1 MIRRAALPLLVLA
14 GLGLLVLAA
23 WQGTRL
29 RESQGD
35 RAEWTKDARVPP
47 GVRFVTV
54 ALGGFR
60 GILADFLWLRAT
72 RLQDEGRFFEVAQ
85 LADWITRLEPRYPE
99 VWAYHAW
106 NMAYNISVVLPDPA
120 DRWHWVRN
128 GLRLLR
134 DEGIPA
140 NASDPRLYW
149 ELGWLYMDKVGGPWD
164 EAAGFYRVSLARDMM
179 TALRGGRPDYEALA
193 RDGGQDAAFAAT
205 RLDPAIMQAL
215 DQRYGPLEWRLPE
228 THALYWGYRG
238 RQTGARDTEW
248 CARLVW
254 GGVAANMAGGRL
266 AFDPATGFYLRG
278 PRLDVAIQ
286 GVREAARERFAPG
299 SLALPVMANFLRE
312 SVLYFHAFGRPAE
325 AAESL
330 AVLRALPGAGEEPDS
345 VEAFVA
351 RALAARRRDL
361 PAGGGREPVLQL
373 LTQAAL
379 WRSIGEADLATGLER
394 LARLHW
400 EGDGKTEPDWQALLD
415 QARNRG
421 RDAAR
426 L

>member
-1 MIRRAALPLLVLA
+1 MIRRAALPLLVAA
-14 GLGLLVLAA
+14 GLGLLIVAA

-29 RESQGD
+29 REAPGA
-35 RAEWTKDARVPP
+35 RADWTADARVPP

-60 GILADFLWLRAT
+60 GILADCLWLRAT
-72 RLQDEGRFFEVAQ
+72 RLQDEGSFFEVAQ
-85 LADWITRLEPRYPE
+85 LAEWITRLQPRYPE

-106 NMAYNISVVLPDPA
+106 NMAYNISVVLPDSA

-140 NASDPRLYW
+140 NASDPSLYW

-179 TALRGGRPDYEALA
+179 TALRGSRPDYEALA
-193 RDGGQDAAFAAT
+193 RDGGKDAAFAAT
-205 RLDPAIMQAL
+205 RLDPEVMQDL
-215 DQRYGPLEWRLPE
+215 EKRYGPLDWRLPE
-228 THALYWGYRG
+228 THALYWGYLG

-254 GGVAANMAGGRL
+254 GGVAANMTGGRL

-278 PRLDVAIQ
+278 PRLDGAIR

-299 SLALPVMANFLRE
+299 SLVLPVVAHFLRE
-312 SVLYFHAFGRPAE
+312 GILYFHAFGQGAE
-325 AAESL
+325 AAEAL
-330 AVLRALPGAGEEPDS
+330 AVLRSLPGAGEEPDS

-351 RALAARRRDL
+351 RALETRRRDR
-361 PAGGGREPVLQL
+361 PAEDGRAPVLHL

-379 WRSIGEADLATGLER
+379 WRSLGQADPATGLER

-400 EGDGKTEPDWQALLD
+400 EGDGKTEPEWQALLD
-415 QARNRG
+415 EARRQG
-421 RDAAR
+421 LESAR
-426 L
+426 R